1 MSQTQPNNLTQNREN
16 SIEQQL
22 KTLYMEQ
29 RKREIEN
36 KPNQN
41 KTNQNKTQPK
51 QTKTKPN
58 HQVCYNVMFYYLI
71 FIIK

>member
-36 KPNQN
+36 KPKQTKPNKTKPTKTKQT
-41 KTNQNKTQPK
+41 KTNQNQTQP
-51 QTKTKPN
+51 PS
-58 HQVCYNVMFYYLI
+58 VL
-71 FIIK
+71 